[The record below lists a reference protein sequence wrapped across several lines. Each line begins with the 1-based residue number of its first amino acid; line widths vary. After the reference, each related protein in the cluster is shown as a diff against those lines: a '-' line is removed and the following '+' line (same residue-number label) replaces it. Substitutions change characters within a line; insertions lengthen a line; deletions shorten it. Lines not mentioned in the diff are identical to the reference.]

1 MDSKHVKK
9 AALLALLGG
18 FGLMAAGAEAGVS
31 KAMGEMKHALGWD
44 ALNLKV
50 AERDSAGRPTLE
62 RDFNGAN
69 KVERKTSYH
78 GNGKKAEQETFVVA
92 KDSGKTLYTEKQ
104 SWDDLGRLE
113 KIFIQ
118 DDAYHAD
125 GKQVRGESS
134 EKEYDHGRLVK
145 EVKKKYSAET
155 GSWGT
160 IYVQNVSYYDNGD
173 MKERVTEEPPR
184 DKKTKESW
192 GDKGAM
198 GRKKTTHQWN
208 ASKNEWD

>member
-1 MDSKHVKK
+1 MFSTHVKK
-9 AALLALLGG
+9 TGLLIMALG
-18 FGLMAAGAEAGVS
+18 FGLAAGGARAGVS

-50 AERDSAGRPTLE
+50 VERDSGGRPTFE
-62 RDFNGAN
+62 RDSNGAN
-69 KVERKTSYH
+69 KVERRTKYH
-78 GNGKKAEQETFVVA
+78 GNGKKASQETLVVA

-104 SWDDLGRLE
+104 SWDDSGRLE
-113 KIFIQ
+113 KIFVQ
-118 DDAYHAD
+118 DDDYHAD
-125 GKQVRGESS
+125 GKQVRGENS

-145 EVKKKYSAET
+145 EVKKKYSAES

-160 IYVQNVSYYDNGD
+160 VYEQTVSYYDNGD
-173 MKERVTEEPPR
+173 MKERVTEEPPKDR
-184 DKKTKESW
+184 KTKESW

-198 GRKKTTHQWN
+198 GRKKTTHRWN